1 MFGFG
6 LKSKAKRVIRE
17 EFFYEVSYMYE
28 PTFNAIYQQG
38 KMLGQNEYSIAI
50 FYMNVMMNV
59 LIENKKEFGGDLNE
73 VEHFISKHTSNINR
87 ILHQANSP
95 ESEIRDM
102 LDQINKEFDKVRNSG
117 ESTSQEVIPKKA
129 ETEKILKNFR
139 YDYMIVYSSMI
150 TDIIANEYS
159 EHLDIKEIYILGA
172 IHYLYWIDCVGEGYG
187 YDMSTKFLYGNNATG
202 LLVNNLGVYSE
213 SAGLGPSFIMKVGE
227 TITKICHSSEKADWL
242 EEVKKRT
249 EQTAQPLYSLDEF
262 KKFNFKFVE
271 DYAES
276 LRVPGWNETNAFFLM
291 LMDAELLQSAKQDLS
306 DIVKEAEDNSQEANS
321 KREES
326 NLVMALKF
334 VIVKE
339 AEDNSQEA
347 NSKREQSNLAMTKEI
362 IKEANEE
369 ITNKR
374 EIKKVDIKEIGFMSM
389 QAGEDVNK
397 DLSFLNGANYECG
410 NGSSNVF
417 NDKTTNIIF
426 GLGVD
431 KLKNY
436 SPPSHATFQ
445 KEELLGKELY
455 VIKCSK
461 DQTSIYLVEVLE
473 NQIITIGISRTGNS

>member
-87 ILHQANSP
+87 IIHQANSP
-95 ESEIRDM
+95 ESEIRKM
-102 LDQINKEFDKVRNSG
+102 LDQINKEFDKIRSSG
-117 ESTSQEVIPKKA
+117 ESTSQEVIPKEA
-129 ETEKILKNFR
+129 ETEKIQKNFS
-139 YDYMIVYSSMI
+139 YDYMFVYSSMI

-159 EHLDIKEIYILGA
+159 KHLDIKEVYILGA

-187 YDMSTKFLYGNNATG
+187 YDMSTKSLYGNNATG
-202 LLVNNLGVYSE
+202 LLVNNLGVYSK
-213 SAGLGPSFIMKVGE
+213 SAGLGPSFIMAVGE
-227 TITKICHSSEKADWL
+227 TITKICHSSEKANWL

-249 EQTAQPLYSLDEF
+249 KLTALPLCSSDEL
-262 KKFNFKFVE
+262 KKSNFKMIE

-291 LMDAELLQSAKQDLS
+291 LMDAELLESAKQDLS
-306 DIVKEAEDNSQEANS
+306 NIVKEAEAN
-321 KREES
+321 
-326 NLVMALKF
+326 L
-334 VIVKE
+334 
-339 AEDNSQEA
+339 QEA

-369 ITNKR
+369 MTNKR
-374 EIKKVDIKEIGFMSM
+374 EIKKVDIKEIGFISM

-410 NGSSNVF
+410 DGSSNIF

-445 KEELLGKELY
+445 KEDLLGKEIY

-461 DQTSIYLVEVLE
+461 DQTSIYIVEVLE
-473 NQIITIGISRTGNS
+473 NEMITIGISRTGNS

>member
-17 EFFYEVSYMYE
+17 EFFYEVSYMHE

-87 ILHQANSP
+87 IIHQANSP
-95 ESEIRDM
+95 ESEIRKM
-102 LDQINKEFDKVRNSG
+102 LDQINKEFDKIRSSG
-117 ESTSQEVIPKKA
+117 ESTSQEVIPKEA
-129 ETEKILKNFR
+129 ETEKIQKNFS
-139 YDYMIVYSSMI
+139 YDYMFVYSSMI

-159 EHLDIKEIYILGA
+159 KHLDIKEVYILGA

-187 YDMSTKFLYGNNATG
+187 YDMSTKSLYGNNATG
-202 LLVNNLGVYSE
+202 LLVNNLGVYSK
-213 SAGLGPSFIMKVGE
+213 SAGLGPSFIMAVGE
-227 TITKICHSSEKADWL
+227 TITKICHSSEKANWL

-249 EQTAQPLYSLDEF
+249 KLTALPLCSSDEL
-262 KKFNFKFVE
+262 KKSNFKMIE

-291 LMDAELLQSAKQDLS
+291 LMDAELLESAKQDLS
-306 DIVKEAEDNSQEANS
+306 NIVKEAEAN
-321 KREES
+321 
-326 NLVMALKF
+326 L
-334 VIVKE
+334 
-339 AEDNSQEA
+339 QEA

-369 ITNKR
+369 MTNKR
-374 EIKKVDIKEIGFMSM
+374 EIKKVDIKEIGFISM

-410 NGSSNVF
+410 DGSSNIF

-461 DQTSIYLVEVLE
+461 DQTSIYIVEVLE
-473 NQIITIGISRTGNS
+473 NEMITIGISRTGNS

>member
-87 ILHQANSP
+87 IIHQANSP
-95 ESEIRDM
+95 ESEIRKM
-102 LDQINKEFDKVRNSG
+102 LDQINKEFDKIRSSR
-117 ESTSQEVIPKKA
+117 ESTSQEVIPKEA
-129 ETEKILKNFR
+129 ETEKIQKNFS
-139 YDYMIVYSSMI
+139 YDYMFVYSSMI

-159 EHLDIKEIYILGA
+159 KHLDIKEVYILGA

-187 YDMSTKFLYGNNATG
+187 YDMSTKSLYGNNATG
-202 LLVNNLGVYSE
+202 LLVNNLGVYSK
-213 SAGLGPSFIMKVGE
+213 SAGLGPSFIMAVGE
-227 TITKICHSSEKADWL
+227 TITKICHSSEKANWL

-249 EQTAQPLYSLDEF
+249 KLTALPLCSSDEL
-262 KKFNFKFVE
+262 KKSNFKMIE

-276 LRVPGWNETNAFFLM
+276 LRVPGWNETNAFFLI
-291 LMDAELLQSAKQDLS
+291 LMDAELLESAKQDLS
-306 DIVKEAEDNSQEANS
+306 NIVKEAEAN
-321 KREES
+321 
-326 NLVMALKF
+326 L
-334 VIVKE
+334 
-339 AEDNSQEA
+339 QEA

-369 ITNKR
+369 MTNKR
-374 EIKKVDIKEIGFMSM
+374 EIKKVDIKEIGFISM

-410 NGSSNVF
+410 DGSSNIF

-445 KEELLGKELY
+445 KEDLLGKEIY

-461 DQTSIYLVEVLE
+461 DQTSIYIVEVLE
-473 NQIITIGISRTGNS
+473 NEMITIGISRTGNS

>member
-1 MFGFG
+1 
-6 LKSKAKRVIRE
+6 
-17 EFFYEVSYMYE
+17 MYE

-87 ILHQANSP
+87 IIHQANSP
-95 ESEIRDM
+95 ESEIRKM
-102 LDQINKEFDKVRNSG
+102 LDQINKEFDKIRSSG
-117 ESTSQEVIPKKA
+117 ESTSQEVIPKEA
-129 ETEKILKNFR
+129 ETEKIQKNFS
-139 YDYMIVYSSMI
+139 YDYMFVYSSMI

-159 EHLDIKEIYILGA
+159 KHLDIKEVYILGA

-187 YDMSTKFLYGNNATG
+187 YDMSTKSLYGNNATG
-202 LLVNNLGVYSE
+202 LLVNNLGVYSK
-213 SAGLGPSFIMKVGE
+213 SAGLGPSFIMAVGE
-227 TITKICHSSEKADWL
+227 TITKICHSSEKANWL

-249 EQTAQPLYSLDEF
+249 KLTALPLCSSDEL
-262 KKFNFKFVE
+262 KKSNFKMIE

-276 LRVPGWNETNAFFLM
+276 LRVPGWNETNAFFLI
-291 LMDAELLQSAKQDLS
+291 LMDAELLESAKQDLS
-306 DIVKEAEDNSQEANS
+306 NIVKEAEAN
-321 KREES
+321 
-326 NLVMALKF
+326 L
-334 VIVKE
+334 
-339 AEDNSQEA
+339 QEA

-369 ITNKR
+369 MTNKR
-374 EIKKVDIKEIGFMSM
+374 EIKKVDIKEIGFISM

-410 NGSSNVF
+410 DGSSNIF

-445 KEELLGKELY
+445 KEDLLGKEIY

-461 DQTSIYLVEVLE
+461 DQTSIYIVEVLE
-473 NQIITIGISRTGNS
+473 NEMITIGISRTGNS

>member
-59 LIENKKEFGGDLNE
+59 LIENNKEFGGDLNE
-73 VEHFISKHTSNINR
+73 VEHFISTHTSNINR

-95 ESEIRDM
+95 ESEIREM

-117 ESTSQEVIPKKA
+117 ESTSQEVIPKEA
-129 ETEKILKNFR
+129 ETEKIKKNFS

-187 YDMSTKFLYGNNATG
+187 YDMSTKSLYGNNATG

-213 SAGLGPSFIMKVGE
+213 SDGLGPSFIMKVGE

-249 EQTAQPLYSLDEF
+249 EQTAQPLYSSDEF

-306 DIVKEAEDNSQEANS
+306 DIVKEAEG
-321 KREES
+321 
-326 NLVMALKF
+326 
-334 VIVKE
+334 
-339 AEDNSQEA
+339 NSQEA

-362 IKEANEE
+362 IKKANEE
-369 ITNKR
+369 MTNKR

-410 NGSSNVF
+410 DGSSNVF

>member
-17 EFFYEVSYMYE
+17 EFFYEVSYMHE

-87 ILHQANSP
+87 IIHQANSP
-95 ESEIRDM
+95 ESEIRKM
-102 LDQINKEFDKVRNSG
+102 LDQINKEFDKIRSSG
-117 ESTSQEVIPKKA
+117 ESTSQEVIPKEA
-129 ETEKILKNFR
+129 ETEKIQKNFS
-139 YDYMIVYSSMI
+139 YDYMFVYSSMI

-159 EHLDIKEIYILGA
+159 KHLDIKEVYILGA

-187 YDMSTKFLYGNNATG
+187 YDMSTKSLYGNNATG
-202 LLVNNLGVYSE
+202 LLVNNLGVYSK
-213 SAGLGPSFIMKVGE
+213 SAGLGPSFIMAVGE
-227 TITKICHSSEKADWL
+227 TITKICHSSEKANWL

-249 EQTAQPLYSLDEF
+249 KLTALPLCSSDEL
-262 KKFNFKFVE
+262 KKSNFKMIE

-291 LMDAELLQSAKQDLS
+291 LMDAELLESAKQDLS
-306 DIVKEAEDNSQEANS
+306 NIVKEAEAN
-321 KREES
+321 
-326 NLVMALKF
+326 L
-334 VIVKE
+334 
-339 AEDNSQEA
+339 QEA

-369 ITNKR
+369 MTNKR
-374 EIKKVDIKEIGFMSM
+374 EIKKVDIKEIGFISM

-410 NGSSNVF
+410 DGSSNIF

-445 KEELLGKELY
+445 KEDLLGKEIY

-461 DQTSIYLVEVLE
+461 DQTSIYIVEVLE
-473 NQIITIGISRTGNS
+473 NEMITIGISRTGNS